1 MSLGP
6 IMLDLRGTRLE
17 ADEAEILKHPL
28 VGGVIL
34 FARNYESIDQLRA
47 LTTAIHAIRDPQLL
61 IAVDHEGGRV
71 QRFRD
76 GFTHLPPCHLIG
88 EQYDRD
94 QARGLQ
100 LAERAGWLMASEL
113 RAVGVD
119 FSFAPVLDLYKSI
132 SQVIGDRAF
141 HADPQTASALARR
154 YMHGMHNAGMAAVG
168 KHFPG
173 HGSVIADSHTDVPVD
188 ERRYEDIAMEDMECF
203 RRLIDGGLAGIMPA
217 HVIYPAVDD
226 KPAGFSEIWLKRI
239 LRQQL
244 GFKGIIFSDD
254 LSMAGAGVAGDYPDR
269 TRMALHAGCDMVLIC
284 NEQQQAIRVLNEF
297 EHQTDPVAS
306 ARLIR
311 MHGRGNI
318 SMQQLQSGS
327 EWQQVVQTI
336 TALDLTPELNLG
348 DDTV

>member
-47 LTTAIHAIRDPQLL
+47 LTTTIHAIRDPQLL

-88 EQYDRD
+88 ERYDRD

-154 YMHGMHNAGMAAVG
+154 YMHGMYNAGMAAVG

-173 HGSVIADSHTDVPVD
+173 HGSVIADSHTEVPVD